1 MYPQS
6 SIKHHLSPTNLPGTI
21 TSDPPISGSS
31 ENHRLL
37 KSVGP
42 GKKGICEFVP
52 GRLPNIT
59 STNPN
64 PKKTDDRN
72 SETQATT
79 QQRHVFQG
87 LVPRTVPWVKI
98 VGSWWFQVSEVDFYF
113 SGGYEKPSN
122 FIGDIWIFM
131 EGWWDN
137 TDFQVRV
144 VVQIFVMC
152 FPRKFWGRM
161 KSNLIGIFFQMGW
174 LKPATRKWF
183 FDSSP
188 YQFFMLCYFQW
199 SHFWEENTC
208 F

>member
-1 MYPQS
+1 MCSFPGGYQTSPQQ
-6 SIKHHLSPTNLPGTI
+6 I
-21 TSDPPISGSS
+21 PI
-31 ENHRLL
+31 
-37 KSVGP
+37 
-42 GKKGICEFVP
+42 
-52 GRLPNIT
+52 
-59 STNPN
+59 
-64 PKKTDDRN
+64 PKKP
-72 SETQATT
+72 TT
-79 QQRHVFQG
+79 EIPKPKPQLFNVFQG

-98 VGSWWFQVSEVDFYF
+98 VGSWWLQVS
-113 SGGYEKPSN
+113 GGGFLLFRWIWKNHPI